1 MQKLFL
7 KDLINHFYWWI
18 RFSKNVI
25 KYKYYCVQIISA
37 RLYCINCRG
46 DHSRNLTENVES
58 FILIHSLRD
67 ANLPKFLAEDVP
79 LFESIL
85 DDLFPGV
92 VPPEPDYGVL
102 EVQYLSHFLMSQNIL
117 KLKFESIHLNHIME
131 FRSKHLTIVMSQRKI
146 IKLYFSILEFLGIIL
161 SESDYEVVEVQ
172 H

>member
-1 MQKLFL
+1 MKPKKL
-7 KDLINHFYWWI
+7 
-18 RFSKNVI
+18 V
-25 KYKYYCVQIISA
+25 
-37 RLYCINCRG
+37 NCRG

-102 EVQYLSHFLMSQNIL
+102 EVQHLSHFLMSPKIL
-117 KLKFESIHLNHIME
+117 IES
-131 FRSKHLTIVMSQRKI
+131 
-146 IKLYFSILEFLGIIL
+146 
-161 SESDYEVVEVQ
+161 
-172 H
+172 